1 MARIIKRYTLTLR
14 ILDDHADNVDES
26 VLLPILNSGLED
38 EDVDAIIEIDPENSP
53 D

>member
-1 MARIIKRYTLTLR
+1 MARITKKYTITLR

-26 VLLPILNSGLED
+26 ILTPILQSGLED
-38 EDVDAIIEIDPENSP
+38 EEIDVIIEIDPENVA